1 VPIDETGEKLPLLLF
16 GVRNY
21 NKNTHIYAYVRMN

>member
-1 VPIDETGEKLPLLLF
+1 MPIDETGEKLPLLLF

-21 NKNTHIYAYVRMN
+21 NYTHIYAYVRMN